1 MKNWVSLQVLVL
13 LSLAFWKKVSTITK
27 RMANN
32 EKVSNK
38 SPRGYLE
45 GAYWVSGAPPM
56 SGHEFP

>member
-38 SPRGYLE
+38 GYLE
-45 GAYWVSGAPPM
+45 GAYWVSGAPHM